1 MSSGNDCTTGYLIDY
16 DCSKNYHK
24 MIAIDLSKQQPL
36 GTDPKAAQQ
45 MNFTGN
51 LDKVESAVMLFI
63 NEEAKGNILD
73 F

>member
-1 MSSGNDCTTGYLIDY
+1 
-16 DCSKNYHK
+16 

-73 F
+73 FWQGTMATL